1 MPGIGSYI
9 GLSRNNDTQSGIFDL
24 KEQQRF
30 MSSVGWGIVKNGIVL
45 NLDATNTSSYP
56 RTGTTWT
63 DLSSSACNFSSSVF
77 PTFTAGVPSQF
88 AFNGSTTTL
97 IAPENSALN
106 SNSIT
111 VEVWMKTNNVSQ
123 NGFLFEKGQVNTQYA
138 LFQNT
143 GDVFYWR
150 TQLSSVGNHDLT
162 MTSSSYLSTTL
173 WKQVVGTYTSGSKKI
188 YVNGAAVATATP
200 TGTVTTNA
208 NGASIGVYGGFNG
221 SRGYYYNGNIGE
233 VRVYNVALSDAE
245 VLQNF
250 NARRAKYGV

>member
-30 MSSVGWGIVKNGIVL
+30 MSSLGWGIVSSGLVL
-45 NLDATNTSSYP
+45 NVDASNTTSYP
-56 RTGTTWT
+56 RTGTTVN

-77 PTFTAGVPSQF
+77 PTFTSGPPSQF
-88 AFNGSTTTL
+88 AFNGSTNTL

-111 VEVWMKTNNVSQ
+111 VEVWLKTNNTNQ
-123 NGFLFEKGQVNTQYA
+123 NGFLFEKGQVNTQYS
-138 LFQNT
+138 LFQNAS
-143 GDVFYWR
+143 DNVYWR
-150 TQLSSVGNHDLT
+150 TYLSTGQNDLT
-162 MTSSSYLSTTL
+162 IVASNYLSTTA
-173 WKQVVGTYTSGSKKI
+173 WKQVVGTYTSGTKKI
-188 YVNGAAVATATP
+188 HINGSAVATGTP

-208 NGASIGVYGGFNG
+208 NGASIGVYGGYNG
-221 SRGYYYNGNIGE
+221 SRGYYLNGNIGE
-233 VRVYNVALSDAE
+233 VRVYNIALTDTQ